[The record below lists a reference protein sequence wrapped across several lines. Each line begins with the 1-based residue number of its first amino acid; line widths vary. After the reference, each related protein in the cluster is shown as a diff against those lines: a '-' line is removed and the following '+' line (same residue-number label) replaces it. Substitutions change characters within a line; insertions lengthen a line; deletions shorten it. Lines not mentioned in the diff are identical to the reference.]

1 LALAVGKMR
10 KLAGVGAGQLAI
22 ASLAI
27 GSDLAHSI
35 HHHSHNS
42 SAFSV
47 LEHVSLTFYAS
58 FVDDHA
64 AADCLGASDD

>member
-1 LALAVGKMR
+1 MALAVGKMH
-10 KLAGVGAGQLAI
+10 KLVGVGAGQLAT

-27 GSDLAHSI
+27 GSDLAHNT

-47 LEHVSLTFYAS
+47 LEHVSLTFCDS
-58 FVDDHA
+58 FFDGHA